1 MYVYNNWLDL
11 KEKYS
16 NMVIGL
22 GNFDGVHL
30 GHRKLIG
37 DLVDRAR
44 EVDGTAAVF
53 TFTPHPMAVL
63 NPEAAPPMI
72 LLPTI
77 KQKMFKGLG
86 VEVLILVPFTL
97 EFARI
102 SPEDFVNDILYRH
115 LGVNTV
121 FVGYNY
127 TFGYMGRGTPDLL
140 QSMGQNLGFR
150 VEIISPVAINE
161 RPVSSTLI
169 RNLLADGDIQ
179 EARKYLGYCPVL
191 EGEVVYGERRGNQLG
206 FPTANLETNPGI
218 LIPANG
224 VYSVK
229 VQVDGDT
236 FLGVANIGVK
246 PTFHGNGYFRT
257 IEVHLLDFSGN
268 LYGRHMQVYFIRRLR
283 EEKRFSSVDKLLEQI
298 RSDIHQARND
308 AYASVK

>member
-1 MYVYNNWLDL
+1 VYVYNNWLDL

-37 DLVDRAR
+37 DLVDKAKD
-44 EVDGTAAVF
+44 VGGTAAVF
-53 TFTPHPMAVL
+53 TFMPHPMAVL

-72 LLPTI
+72 LSPAI
-77 KQKMFKGLG
+77 KQKMFKSLG

-97 EFARI
+97 QFARI
-102 SPEDFVNDILYRH
+102 SPEDFVNTVLFQH

-127 TFGYMGRGTPDLL
+127 TFGYMGQGTPDLL
-140 QSMGQNLGFR
+140 QRMGQTMGFG
-150 VEIISPVAINE
+150 VEVISPVTIND

-179 EARKYLGYCPVL
+179 EARKYLGYCPVVV
-191 EGEVVYGERRGNQLG
+191 GEVVYGERRGNQLG
-206 FPTANLETNPGI
+206 FPTANLETSPGI

-229 VQVDGDT
+229 VQLDGDI

-246 PTFHGNGYFRT
+246 PTFHGNGYART
-257 IEVHLLDFSGN
+257 IEVHLLDFSGD
-268 LYGRHMQVYFIRRLR
+268 LYGKHMQVYFIRRLR
-283 EEKRFSSVDKLLEQI
+283 EEKRFPSVDKLLEQI
-298 RSDIHQARND
+298 RRDIHQARND
-308 AYASVK
+308 AYASI